1 MLKIKIKASQITS
14 LTDARYFAAKDV
26 EWLSFNFNER
36 EASYIDPMVARAMFE
51 WVAVPTIVGEFDHN
65 TAEEINFYAK
75 NWGLKAVQVG
85 TYTPLSTV
93 KHIEGFPI
101 IKEFQVEKFTNPDFL
116 RDELLVFSPYV
127 QAFQLN
133 FDKNGITWEELKNPN
148 TIITV
153 EDLKSICE
161 DFNIILSIDFQPY
174 SLNEITDL
182 KLYGLNVKG
191 SAEERVGVKS
201 FDDLDE
207 IFDALEDF
215 N

>member
-26 EWLSFNFNER
+26 EWLSFNFNEK
-36 EASYIDPMVARAMFE
+36 EASYIDPMVARAMFD

-65 TAEEINFYAK
+65 TAEEINFYATH
-75 NWGLKAVQVG
+75 WGLKAVQVG
-85 TYTPLSTV
+85 FFTPLSIV
-93 KHIEGFPI
+93 KQIEGIPV
-101 IKEFQVEKFTNPDFL
+101 IKEFRIEEFTNTDYL
-116 RDELLVFSPYV
+116 RDELLAFSPYV

-133 FDKNGITWEELKNPN
+133 FDKNGITWEDLKNPSAM
-148 TIITV
+148 ITV
-153 EDLKSICE
+153 EDLTSLCE
-161 DFNIILSIDFQPY
+161 DFNIILSIDFQPF
-174 SLNEITDL
+174 SLNEITEL

-191 SAEERVGVKS
+191 SAEERIGVKS

-207 IFDALEDF
+207 IFDELEVF